1 MRVIVLLISTL
12 LALPASAHE
21 WPDLLGVWK
30 GTTRT
35 VIAGVGGHFSDSV
48 TSEAHFREVELTI
61 EWIEE
66 DDGRYIGTVTS
77 ANHTERKLGVMSSD
91 GNSFYTVDN
100 DGHSTGRLIDEDHF
114 ELCYLQSSFQ
124 DEQMV
129 ASCVTFERQA

>member
-1 MRVIVLLISTL
+1 MRVIVFLISILIT
-12 LALPASAHE
+12 LPASAHE

-35 VIAGVGGHFSDSV
+35 VLAGAGGHFSDSV
-48 TSEAHFREVELTI
+48 TSDAHFREVELTV

-91 GNSFYTVDN
+91 GNSFYTVDH
-100 DGHSTGRLIDEDHF
+100 DGHSAGRLIDENHF

-129 ASCVTFERQA
+129 ASCVTFERQE